1 MIDIRPVLFVNGF
14 LLMVLAAAMGIP
26 AAADFASGDPD
37 WQVFLASALL
47 TGFFG
52 AVLAFGSR
60 QEGRLTLATRQA
72 FLLTVS
78 SWLLS
83 AACAA
88 LPFLF
93 SELDLGLADGVFE
106 AMSGLTTT
114 GATVIV
120 GLDHAPRGLLLW
132 RALLQWLG
140 GGGIIVMAVSI
151 LPLLRVGGMQLFK
164 METSDKSER
173 IRPRISQVATVIT
186 AVYVGFTLLSGLA
199 FWLAGMSVFDAACHA
214 MSALSTGGFSTSDA
228 SLGNWG
234 ETAQWVAVA
243 SMLVGGSTFTL
254 YVAPWKH
261 GSKVLDDSQAR
272 WYLLFLGFFSLL
284 LALWLWTV
292 KGMAAGEAVRHGTF
306 AVVSTVTATG
316 FYATGLVAW
325 GGFAQVVFFILV
337 FIGGC
342 TGSTSGGIKMFR
354 WEVLFN
360 VAGVHLRRLLHPH
373 GVFVINFNRQ
383 PISEQVMRSVLGFV
397 VMYFFTFAAFA
408 VLLAVVGLDL
418 VTALS
423 GSAAALANAG
433 PGLGEIIA
441 PGGSYKLLPDAA
453 KWVLAFEMM
462 LGRLEL
468 FGVFVLLSR
477 SFWRE

>member
-1 MIDIRPVLFVNGF
+1 LIDIRPVLFVNGF
-14 LLMVLAAAMGIP
+14 LLMVLAAAMAIP
-26 AAADFASGDPD
+26 AAADYLSGDPD
-37 WQVFLASALL
+37 WQVFLASGLL
-47 TGFFG
+47 TGFLG
-52 AVLAFGSR
+52 AALAFGSR
-60 QEGRLTLATRQA
+60 QNGRLSLATRQA

-78 SWLLS
+78 AWLLS
-83 AACAA
+83 AGCGA

-93 SELDLGLADGVFE
+93 SELGLGLADGVFE

-120 GLDHAPRGLLLW
+120 GLERAPRGLLLW

-151 LPLLRVGGMQLFK
+151 LPLLRIGGMQLFK
-164 METSDKSER
+164 MESSDKSDR
-173 IRPRISQVATVIT
+173 IRPRTSQVTTTIT
-186 AVYVGFTLLSGLA
+186 AVYVGFTVLSGIG

-214 MSALSTGGFSTSDA
+214 MAALSTGGFSTSDA
-228 SLGNWG
+228 SLGHWG
-234 ETAQWVAVA
+234 PEAQWVAVA

-254 YVAPWKH
+254 YVMPWKH
-261 GSKVLDDSQAR
+261 GLKVFDDSQAR
-272 WYLLFLGFFSLL
+272 WYLLFLAFFSVLL
-284 LALWLWTV
+284 SVWLWRT
-292 KGMAAGEAVRHGTF
+292 GGLPAGEAVRQGVF

-316 FYATGLVAW
+316 FYASNWVAW
-325 GGFAQVVFFILV
+325 GGFAQVMFFILV

-342 TGSTSGGIKMFR
+342 TGSTSGGIKIFR

-383 PISEQVMRSVLGFV
+383 PISEQVLRSVLGFV
-397 VMYFFTFAAFA
+397 VMYFLTFAVFA
-408 VLLAVVGLDL
+408 VLLAVVGLDMT
-418 VTALS
+418 TALS

-441 PGGSYKLLPDAA
+441 PGGSYKPLPDLA

-468 FGVFVLLSR
+468 FGVIVLFSR

>member
-1 MIDIRPVLFVNGF
+1 VIDIRPVLFVNGF

-26 AAADFASGDPD
+26 AAADFASGESD
-37 WQVFLASALL
+37 WQVFLASGLL

-52 AVLAFGSR
+52 AALAFGSR

-78 SWLLS
+78 AWVLS
-83 AACAA
+83 AACGA
-88 LPFLF
+88 LPFMF
-93 SELDLGLADGVFE
+93 SKLDLGLADGVFE

-151 LPLLRVGGMQLFK
+151 LPLLRIGGMQLFK

-173 IRPRISQVATVIT
+173 IRPRTSQVATTVT

-199 FWLAGMSVFDAACHA
+199 FWLAGMSVFEAACHA
-214 MSALSTGGFSTSDA
+214 MAALSTGGFSTSDA
-228 SLGNWG
+228 SLGHWG
-234 ETAQWVAVA
+234 EAAQWVAVA

-261 GSKVLDDSQAR
+261 GLRVLDDSQAR
-272 WYLLFLGFFSLL
+272 WYLLFLGAFSTL
-284 LALWLWTV
+284 LALWLWAMN
-292 KGMAAGEAVRHGTF
+292 GMAADEAVRHGAF

-316 FYATGLVAW
+316 FYTAAWMDW
-325 GGFAQVVFFILV
+325 GGFAQVMFFILV

-342 TGSTSGGIKMFR
+342 TGSTSGGIKIFR

-397 VMYFFTFAAFA
+397 VMYFLTFAGFT
-408 VLLAVVGLDL
+408 VLLAMVGLDL

-441 PGGSYKLLPDAA
+441 PGGSYLPLPDAA

-468 FGVFVLLSR
+468 FGVFVLLGR